1 MTASD
6 QQLLQKLMKR
16 RTRLTNCTTLIDA
29 VRATVKADL
38 FPEKPFC

>member
-6 QQLLQKLMKR
+6 QLPQKLMKR
-16 RTRLTNCTTLIDA
+16 RTRLTNFTTLIDA

-38 FPEKPFC
+38 FPEKLSC